1 MSKPISAGD
10 LAIVISGANG
20 ASSPNIGLIV
30 KVLSFDGDH
39 SVHGRM
45 WRCDAEYAVPAT
57 EKRTEQGH
65 LHFAQSWLKKIE
77 PPESTDS
84 KHKKEELV
92 IS

>member
-1 MSKPISAGD
+1 MKKPISAGD

-20 ASSPNIGLIV
+20 KSSPNIGMVV
-30 KVLSFDGDH
+30 KVLSFDGEH

-45 WRCDAEYAVPAT
+45 WSCDAEYAIAAS

-65 LHFAQSWLKKIE
+65 LHFAQSWLQKIE
-77 PPESTDS
+77 PPDS
-84 KHKKEELV
+84 VDDKQKKEELS